1 MKTKSSKAQESS
13 AEKPKS
19 SKKTVTAE
27 SKPNSSVI
35 RLMLVDDDDRIRESF
50 SRSLSL
56 IGYEVETAANG
67 EEAIKKYNDFQ
78 PEIVLLDIRMPGMD
92 GFAVLEKIR
101 KRSPNAEVIFITGY
115 GDMNLVIDAMR
126 AGATDFVAKP
136 LQMELLTSVLEN
148 ARNRLE
154 DQKNKPA
161 DDKEPKPVKQFVDT
175 SLAASKEPETP
186 VQINAFGTI
195 FLRVG
200 DKMVFDK
207 DWPNPKTL
215 SVFKIL
221 LINHRKT
228 ITIDEFIDLLWPETR
243 RESAEV
249 MLFTA
254 ISFIRHFFEP
264 ELKSG
269 RQSRYVINRG
279 NGYEMNL
286 GVHHKDYT
294 YDVELFQKFCKEAKD
309 TGNDEKFEAAIALYS
324 DDFLKTDG
332 FEDWSSY
339 QREQLKDQYLDALES
354 LSETCLES
362 GNFEKAIAHANKM
375 LNTDKLYEPAYE
387 LLIKTYLKQELVSK
401 AARVLKQCVSAFEKE
416 LGMPVPER
424 IKQLLPTAER

>member
-1 MKTKSSKAQESS
+1 MRTKSLKEQEPSR
-13 AEKPKS
+13 EKPKS
-19 SKKTVTAE
+19 PKKSTPPKGNSGE
-27 SKPNSSVI
+27 SPI

-50 SRSLSL
+50 SRSLSM

-67 EEAIKKYNDFQ
+67 EEALKKYGSFQ

-101 KRSPNAEVIFITGY
+101 ELSPNAEVVFITGY

-148 ARNRLE
+148 ARKRLQ
-154 DQKNKPA
+154 DLKNKPA
-161 DDKEPKPVKQFVDT
+161 DDNEAKSEKRLIKT
-175 SLAASKEPETP
+175 AAITKEPETP
-186 VQINAFGTI
+186 IQIKAFGTI

-264 ELKSG
+264 DLKSG

-279 NGYEMNL
+279 NGYEMSL
-286 GVHHKDYT
+286 GIHQKDYI
-294 YDVELFQKFCKEAKD
+294 YDVELFSEQCKEAKE
-309 TGNDEKFEAAIALYS
+309 TGNEGKYEEAIALYA

-354 LSETCLES
+354 LSESALES
-362 GNFEKAIAHANKM
+362 ENYEKTVTYANKM
-375 LNTDKLYEPAYE
+375 LGTDKLYEPAYE
-387 LLIKTYLKQELVSK
+387 LLIKAYMKQELISK
-401 AARVLKQCVSAFEKE
+401 AARVLKQCASAFEKE

-424 IKQLLPTAER
+424 IKHLLPTTER